1 MKTHHAK
8 FSFAILWALTCLAPQ
23 SLFAQSYPAKPI
35 RLIVPFV
42 AGGPTDVV
50 ARIVAQ
56 NLAPILQ
63 ESVVVENKP
72 GASGF
77 IGTEAVARAQPDGYT
92 LLLITASTHAIS
104 PNLFKKLPYDP
115 IKDFAMVGQFTDASL
130 ILVVTSSLPVASVA
144 ELVKLLKSKPGKM
157 NYASWGSG
165 GAAHMAGE
173 LFKQATET
181 DMMHIPYKGSAPAI
195 TDLMGG
201 QVSVFFDTI
210 TSSLPHARSG
220 KLKGLAVTGP
230 KRTAAAPEIPTVA
243 ETYPGFE
250 VTVWQGVGAPAQ
262 TPRPIVNKLNAA
274 MCKMV
279 AIPAVKEKFLGL
291 GADPVCNTPEQFTKH
306 IEREINKWAGVVKRA
321 KIPMEG

>member
-1 MKTHHAK
+1 MVCGFCAVSAGVEPCASVYQPNVCGGTIFCRLGPGCGAAGQLGGPWHFANISIRGVLSMKIMLGK
-8 FSFAILWALTCLAPQ
+8 LFFAVLWALTSVVPQ
-23 SLFAQSYPAKPI
+23 SLSAQSYPSKPI
-35 RLIVPFV
+35 RLIVPFS

-50 ARIVAQ
+50 ARLVGQ
-56 NLAPILQ
+56 NLSAVLG

-104 PNLFKKLPYDP
+104 PNLFKKLPYHP

-130 ILVVTSSLPVASVA
+130 ILVVSPSLAVNSVA
-144 ELVKLLKSKPGKM
+144 ELVSLAKSKPGKM
-157 NYASWGSG
+157 NYASWGKG

-173 LFKQATET
+173 LFKQATDT

-195 TDLMGG
+195 TDLMSG

-220 KLKGLAVTGP
+220 KLQGLAVT
-230 KRTAAAPEIPTVA
+230 
-243 ETYPGFE
+243 
-250 VTVWQGVGAPAQ
+250 
-262 TPRPIVNKLNAA
+262 
-274 MCKMV
+274 
-279 AIPAVKEKFLGL
+279 
-291 GADPVCNTPEQFTKH
+291 
-306 IEREINKWAGVVKRA
+306 
-321 KIPMEG
+321 

>member
-1 MKTHHAK
+1 MKILHAR
-8 FSFAILWALTCLAPQ
+8 FLFTILWAAACLAPQ
-23 SLFAQSYPAKPI
+23 GLLAQSFPSRPI
-35 RLIVPFV
+35 RLIVPFS

-50 ARIVAQ
+50 ARIVSQ
-56 NLAPILQ
+56 NLSALLG

-130 ILVVTSSLPVASVA
+130 ILVVTPSLQVSSVA
-144 ELVKLLKSKPGKM
+144 DLVKLLKSKPGKM
-157 NYASWGSG
+157 NYASWGKG

-173 LFKQATET
+173 LFKLSTGT
-181 DMMHIPYKGSAPAI
+181 DMMHIPYKGSSPAI

-230 KRTAAAPEIPTVA
+230 KRTASAPDIPTVA

-262 TPRPIVNKLNAA
+262 TPRAVVNKLNAA

-291 GADPVCNTPEQFTKH
+291 GADPVCNTPEEFTKH

-321 KIPMEG
+321 NIPMEG

>member
-1 MKTHHAK
+1 MKVTRARFL
-8 FSFAILWALTCLAPQ
+8 FSIILALVLPQ
-23 SLFAQSYPAKPI
+23 SLSAQSYPSKPI
-35 RLIVPFV
+35 RLIVPFS

-50 ARIVAQ
+50 ARLVGQ
-56 NLAPILQ
+56 NLSTVLG
-63 ESVVVENKP
+63 ESVVVENRP

-104 PNLFKKLPYDP
+104 PNLFKKLPYHP

-130 ILVVTSSLPVASVA
+130 ILVVSPSLAVNSVA
-144 ELVKLLKSKPGKM
+144 ELVRLAKSKPGKM
-157 NYASWGSG
+157 NYASWGKG

-173 LFKQATET
+173 LFKQATDT

-230 KRTAAAPEIPTVA
+230 KRTAAALDIPTVA

-250 VTVWQGVGAPAQ
+250 VTVWQGIGAPAQ
-262 TPRPIVNKLNAA
+262 TPRPVINRLNAA
-274 MCKMV
+274 LCKV
-279 AIPAVKEKFLGL
+279 VGITAVKEKFISL
-291 GADPVCNTPEQFTKH
+291 GADPVCNTPEAFATH
-306 IEREINKWAGVVKRA
+306 IAKEIGKWAGVVKRA
-321 KIPMEG
+321 SIPMED